1 MTDARKVRKAV
12 IPAAG
17 LGTRFLPATKAVPK
31 EMLPI
36 VDVPTIQLVIDEA
49 VRAGIT
55 DVIVVN
61 GRHKHAIEDHFDH
74 AYELEHTLR
83 ERGNA
88 VLADEMAAIPRMIR
102 LHSVRQKQPLGLG
115 HAVLAARAAVGDEP
129 CAILLGDDLIDNDRD
144 PGIGQLARA
153 YEQIGAGAVMIMEV
167 PPGKE
172 HMYGIVAGDLDA
184 HGRMRIRE
192 MVEKPKAG
200 TAPSRWAI
208 VGRYVVPPEIWGHL
222 EATKPGAGG
231 EIQLTDALRGLADS
245 PAGLYGVVVEGTR
258 HDAGDK
264 LGYLRANLAYA
275 LKRPA
280 LRDAVLELCR
290 ELLASNGER

>member
-1 MTDARKVRKAV
+1 V

-55 DVIVVN
+55 DVVVIN
-61 GRHKHAIEDHFDH
+61 GRNKHAIEDHFDH

-83 ERGNA
+83 ERGSS
-88 VLADEMAAIPRMIR
+88 LADEVAAISR
-102 LHSVRQKQPLGLG
+102 LVRLISVRQKQPLGLG
-115 HAVLAARAAVGDEP
+115 HAVLCAREAIGDE
-129 CAILLGDDLIDNDRD
+129 AFAVLLGDDLIDNDVD
-144 PGIGQLARA
+144 PGIGQLMRVHA
-153 YEQIGAGAVMIMEV
+153 ETGAAAIAIMEV
-167 PPGKE
+167 PAGKE
-172 HMYGIVAGDLDA
+172 HMYGIVAGERDA
-184 HGRMRIRE
+184 SGRMRIRE
-192 MVEKPKAG
+192 MVEKPKSG

-208 VGRYVVPPEIWGHL
+208 VGRYVLPAAVWPYL
-222 EATKPGAGG
+222 AATRPGAGG
-231 EIQLTDALRGLADS
+231 EIQLTDALRELVGSAD
-245 PAGLYGVVVEGTR
+245 GMYGVVVDGTR

-275 LKRPA
+275 LKRPD
-280 LRDAVLELCR
+280 LRDGVLALCR
-290 ELLASNGER
+290 EMLGTT

>member
-1 MTDARKVRKAV
+1 MTDRHQVRKAV

-49 VRAGIT
+49 VRAGVT
-55 DVIVVN
+55 DVVVIN
-61 GRHKHAIEDHFDH
+61 GRNKHAIEDHFDH

-83 ERGNA
+83 ERNGA
-88 VLADEMAAIPRMIR
+88 ALADAMAKISTLVR
-102 LHSVRQKQPLGLG
+102 LISVRQKQPLGLG
-115 HAVLAARAAVGDEP
+115 HAVLCAREAIGDE
-129 CAILLGDDLIDNDRD
+129 AFAVLLGDDLIDNDTD
-144 PGIGQLARA
+144 PGIGQLMRVHA
-153 YEQIGAGAVMIMEV
+153 ETGAGAIAIMEV
-167 PPGKE
+167 PAGKE
-172 HMYGIVAGDLDA
+172 HMYGIVAGERDA
-184 HGRMRIRE
+184 RGRMRIRD

-208 VGRYVVPPEIWGHL
+208 VGRYVLPPSVWGHL
-222 EATKPGAGG
+222 ANTKPGAGG
-231 EIQLTDALRGLADS
+231 EIQLTDALREIA
-245 PAGLYGVVVEGTR
+245 AGSDGMYGVVVDGTR

-275 LKRPA
+275 LKRPE
-280 LRDAVLELCR
+280 LRGAVLELCR
-290 ELLASNGER
+290 ELLAEAGG

>member
-1 MTDARKVRKAV
+1 MANKVRKAV

-17 LGTRFLPATKAVPK
+17 LGTRFLPATKAIPK

-36 VDVPTIQLVIDEA
+36 VDVPTIQLVVEEA

-55 DVIVVN
+55 DVIMVT
-61 GRHKHAIEDHFDH
+61 GRNKVSMVDHFDH

-83 ERGNA
+83 ERGK
-88 VLADEMAAIPRMIR
+88 ADQAEQMARISEMVR
-102 LHSVRQKQPLGLG
+102 LITVRQKVPMGLG
-115 HAVLAARAAVGDEP
+115 HAVLCAREAIGDEP
-129 CAILLGDDLIDNDRD
+129 FALLLGDDLIDNDDD
-144 PGIGQLARA
+144 PGIGQLARV
-153 YEQIGAGAVMIMEV
+153 YEETGAGAIAIMEV
-167 PPGKE
+167 PPGNE
-172 HMYGIVAGDLDA
+172 HMYGIVAGDWAD
-184 HGRMRIRE
+184 GRMRIRD

-208 VGRYVVPPEIWGHL
+208 VGRYVLPPAVWPFL
-222 EATKPGAGG
+222 ADTRPGVGG
-231 EIQLTDALRGLADS
+231 EIQLTDALNQLSRT

-275 LKRPA
+275 LKRDD
-280 LRDAVLELCR
+280 LRAPLLGLMR
-290 ELLASNGER
+290 ELLDEHGAKRS

>member
-1 MTDARKVRKAV
+1 MTDRHKVRKAV

-36 VDVPTIQLVIDEA
+36 VDVPTIQLVVDEA

-55 DVIVVN
+55 DVVVIN

-83 ERGNA
+83 ERGNPQLGDA
-88 VLADEMAAIPRMIR
+88 MAAISSLVR
-102 LHSVRQKQPLGLG
+102 LISVRQKQPLGLG
-115 HAVLAARAAVGDEP
+115 HAVLCAREAIGDE
-129 CAILLGDDLIDNDRD
+129 AFAVLLGDDLIDNDSD
-144 PGIGQLARA
+144 PGIAQLMRVHART
-153 YEQIGAGAVMIMEV
+153 GAAAIAVMEV

-172 HMYGIVAGDLDA
+172 HMYGIVAGERDA
-184 HGRMRIRE
+184 SGHMRIRE
-192 MVEKPKAG
+192 MVEKPRPG

-208 VGRYVVPPEIWGHL
+208 VGRYVLPAAVWPHL
-222 EATKPGAGG
+222 ATTKPGAGG
-231 EIQLTDALRGLADS
+231 EIQLTDALRELAATG
-245 PAGLYGVVVEGTR
+245 PGMYGVVVDGTR

-264 LGYLRANLAYA
+264 IGYLRANLAYA

-290 ELLASNGER
+290 ELVAAAGG

>member
-1 MTDARKVRKAV
+1 MSAPRKVRKAV

-17 LGTRFLPATKAVPK
+17 LGTRFLPATKAIPK

-36 VDVPTIQLVIDEA
+36 VDVPTIQLVIEEA
-49 VRAGIT
+49 VHAGIT

-61 GRHKHAIEDHFDH
+61 GRHKHSIEDHFDH

-88 VLADEMAAIPRMIR
+88 KLADEMAAIANMVRI
-102 LHSVRQKQPLGLG
+102 HSVRQKQPLGLG
-115 HAVLAARAAVGDEP
+115 HAVLAAREAAADEA
-129 CAILLGDDLIDNDRD
+129 CAILLGDDLVDNDSD
-144 PGIGQLARA
+144 PAIGQLVRA
-153 YEQIGAGAVMIMEV
+153 YEQTGAGAVMVMEV
-167 PPGKE
+167 PPGRE
-172 HMYGIVAGDLDA
+172 HMYGIVAGEIDA
-184 HGRMRIRE
+184 TGHMRIRD

-222 EATKPGAGG
+222 ATTKPGAGG
-231 EIQLTDALRGLADS
+231 EIQLTDALRGLAAS
-245 PAGLYGVVVEGTR
+245 PAGLYGVQVAGTR

-290 ELLASNGER
+290 ELLGESGQG

>member
-1 MTDARKVRKAV
+1 MTFRSSVRKAV

-49 VRAGIT
+49 VRAGVT

-61 GRHKHAIEDHFDH
+61 GRNKHAIEDHFDH

-83 ERGNA
+83 ERGNGK
-88 VLADEMAAIPRMIR
+88 LADEMAAISR
-102 LHSVRQKQPLGLG
+102 LVRLISVRPKQPLGLG
-115 HAVLAARAAVGDEP
+115 HAVLCAREAVGDESF
-129 CAILLGDDLIDNDRD
+129 AVLLGDDLIDNDAE
-144 PGIGQLARA
+144 PGIGQLMRVHA
-153 YEQIGAGAVMIMEV
+153 ETGGAAIAIMEV

-172 HMYGIVAGDLDA
+172 HMYGIVVGDLDA
-184 HGRMRIRE
+184 GGRMRIRD
-192 MVEKPKAG
+192 MIEKPKPG

-208 VGRYVVPPEIWGHL
+208 VGRYVLAADGWAHPAALRPR
-222 EATKPGAGG
+222 AGG
-231 EIQLTDALRGLADS
+231 EIQLTDALRELIGA
-245 PAGLYGVVVEGTR
+245 PAGMYGVVVSGTR

-264 LGYLRANLAYA
+264 LGYLRANLTYA
-275 LKRPA
+275 LKRPE
-280 LRDAVLELCR
+280 LRDAVLALCR
-290 ELLASNGER
+290 ELLGTP

>member
-1 MTDARKVRKAV
+1 MTDRHQVRKAV

-17 LGTRFLPATKAVPK
+17 LGTRFLPATKAIPK

-55 DVIVVN
+55 DVVVIN
-61 GRHKHAIEDHFDH
+61 GRSKSAIEDHFDH

-83 ERGNA
+83 ARGNTA
-88 VLADEMAAIPRMIR
+88 LADDVARVSTLVR
-102 LHSVRQKQPLGLG
+102 LISVRQKQPLGLG
-115 HAVLAARAAVGDEP
+115 HAVLCAREAIGDESF
-129 CAILLGDDLIDNDRD
+129 AVLLGDDLIDNDRD
-144 PGIGQLARA
+144 PGIGQLMRIHR
-153 YEQIGAGAVMIMEV
+153 ETGAAAIAIMEV
-167 PPGKE
+167 PEGKE
-172 HMYGIVAGDLDA
+172 HMYGIVAGERDSRG
-184 HGRMRIRE
+184 HMRIRD
-192 MVEKPKAG
+192 MVEKPRPG

-208 VGRYVVPPEIWGHL
+208 VGRYVLPPAVWGHL
-222 EATKPGAGG
+222 ATTKPGAGG
-231 EIQLTDALRGLADS
+231 EIQLTDALRELISS
-245 PAGLYGVVVEGTR
+245 PEGMVGVVVEGTR

-275 LKRPA
+275 LKRPE

-290 ELLASNGER
+290 EMLRPGPA